1 MHKDLPRGSSPFE
14 KFEAFFNLFLSDGR
28 GEGGPAKVRY
38 VLGATRRAGLRGG
51 GGAKE
56 LATKK
61 GHRN

>member
-14 KFEAFFNLFLSDGR
+14 KFNLFLSDRR
-28 GEGGPAKVRY
+28 GEGGPAEVRY
-38 VLGATRRAGLRGG
+38 VLGATRRAGPRGGGGG